1 MSKRRP
7 KMEEELEP
15 EIRNKALP
23 LFIAVTII
31 IAGIGAA
38 AYLAL
43 SPHSQS
49 GSINIESGG
58 SSGGSGT
65 GGGENT
71 GEENSGNDEGNQSG
85 STTDTNQ
92 TENGGDNTGSTGN
105 TSNNQTESSNPLA
118 IMHVRS
124 DDGSIDGIVKIELYM
139 DKAPITVRNFINY
152 SDDGFYKGL
161 VFHRVIPDFVAQGGG
176 FYYGNDGVLTYKQ
189 PIYSPIKSEANN
201 GLSNVKGTIAMARTS
216 DPNSATSQFYFNLK
230 DNPSLDY
237 SANNPGYC
245 VFGKVI
251 SGWDL
256 VQAMANIPT
265 HKETAHF
272 PQGDTELSDVPTVH
286 ITIVSVTI
294 QNA

>member
-7 KMEEELEP
+7 KMEEEPEP
-15 EIRNKALP
+15 EIKNRALP
-23 LFIAVTII
+23 LLIAVIII

-38 AYLAL
+38 AYFAL

-71 GEENSGNDEGNQSG
+71 GEENSGNEEGSQSG
-85 STTDTNQ
+85 STTDN
-92 TENGGDNTGSTGN
+92 D
-105 TSNNQTESSNPLA
+105 ESSNPLA

-152 SDDGFYKGL
+152 SDAGFYNGL

-189 PIYSPIKSEANN
+189 PIYSPIKNEADN
-201 GLSNVKGTIAMARTS
+201 GLSNLEGTIAMARTS

-230 DNPSLDY
+230 DNTNLDY
-237 SANNPGYC
+237 NSTNPGYC

-251 SGWDL
+251 SGWNL
-256 VQAMANIPT
+256 VQAMAKIPT

-286 ITIVSVTI
+286 ITIVSVMI